1 MSASTVLIF
10 SFLLAGLYLIT
21 FGLRNLF
28 RNRKKV
34 QQAKQAKQAEFADR
48 LLKICGIDEKEGDA

>member
-34 QQAKQAKQAEFADR
+34 QQAKQAEFADR